1 LESSTMESID
11 VRLARIEEKVDML
24 LKADEADT
32 KVLDRLNERISKLE
46 KFEAKLIGVAVAV
59 SAIISIVIKR
69 WV

>member
-1 LESSTMESID
+1 MESID

-46 KFEAKLIGVAVAV
+46 KFEAKLIGVAVAG

>member
-1 LESSTMESID
+1 MESID